1 MFLFSSSLLKIIFGK
16 RIMHNF
22 LVIIK
27 PDGVGRGLVGEII
40 SRFEKKG
47 FRIVRMEM
55 ILAPISI
62 LEEQYSNHRT
72 RPYFD
77 DLIEHFQSGNS
88 LIMELMGN
96 IEEAR
101 RMIGDKAVGN
111 EPGSLRGDYSNSA
124 IENLIHCS
132 HSPAD
137 ASRELNLWF

>member
-1 MFLFSSSLLKIIFGK
+1 
-16 RIMHNF
+16 MHNF

-55 ILAPISI
+55 MLTPVSI
-62 LEEQYSNHRT
+62 LEEQYSNHKT

-88 LIMELMGN
+88 LIIEMLGN

-101 RMIGDKAVGN
+101 KMIGDKAVGN
-111 EPGSLRGDYSNSA
+111 DIDTIRGTYSNSA
-124 IENLIHCS
+124 IENIIHCS

-137 ASRELNLWF
+137 AAREIGLWF